1 MELMWTK
8 GRDEDKDNGGYYPWP
23 PVVPDKLVLG
33 PQFIQVITFPPSL
46 ESEQLLLHSVEE
58 HCGPP
63 FGEARASPGAAGGPY
78 VGPAIDDFCH
88 QALLGHY
95 IFTTHNDF
103 L

>member
-1 MELMWTK
+1 MVAS
-8 GRDEDKDNGGYYPWP
+8 RYYPWP

-46 ESEQLLLHSVEE
+46 ESEQPSSSTQWKSTAVHHLEKQGHRLGHQ
-58 HCGPP
+58 
-63 FGEARASPGAAGGPY
+63 GGPY